1 MDFIEL
7 IILLI
12 IFLAPA
18 IGRLFE
24 KMKPAP
30 PPTEPRPE
38 SHEDDPLGEALRQ
51 IREALGEPAP
61 EPAPPPK
68 PVPAPPRLEQTH
80 RASDLHGLGAAE
92 HEGLVVQRRSPAES
106 LERRPVVL
114 VEPPRPAPP
123 KRAALPSPPKPTAP
137 AFSSRDFVHRLR
149 DPRRAREA
157 FILHEVF
164 GPPRSRRR

>member
-1 MDFIEL
+1 MDFLEL

-30 PPTEPRPE
+30 PPTEPRPAA
-38 SHEDDPLGEALRQ
+38 HEDDPFGEALRQ

-68 PVPAPPRLEQTH
+68 PVAAPPRLEQTP
-80 RASDLHGLGAAE
+80 RASALHGLGTAE
-92 HEGLVVQRRSPAES
+92 HEGLVVQRRS
-106 LERRPVVL
+106 
-114 VEPPRPAPP
+114 
-123 KRAALPSPPKPTAP
+123 AADALGG
-137 AFSSRDFVHRLR
+137 LR
-149 DPRRAREA
+149 
-157 FILHEVF
+157 V
-164 GPPRSRRR
+164 